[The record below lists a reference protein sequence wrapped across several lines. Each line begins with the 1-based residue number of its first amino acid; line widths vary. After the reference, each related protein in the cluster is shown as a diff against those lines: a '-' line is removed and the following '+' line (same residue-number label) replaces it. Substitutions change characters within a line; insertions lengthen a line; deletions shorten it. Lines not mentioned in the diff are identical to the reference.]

1 MKYLTGWLRVAPAFL
16 CIFVSSGTYA
26 AAPQDAFSQKDTW
39 HKTSSGMTFITPAG
53 WRKEER
59 DGLVI
64 IKAEGIDASMA
75 LYEFNAIS
83 PEQALGTAWK
93 KYSQLIAPTL
103 KSERERPLRNGWTM
117 VRNYN
122 YESSRG
128 NGYVLRAQVLQQ
140 RSTNAVVIIDAPE
153 EVMNRR
159 EAQFTRF
166 LSSLRAPGFVPETL
180 VGKEPNSLDSTRTAE
195 LLEFVEE
202 ARVALDIPGLALG
215 VVQDGEVKFSGGFGV
230 RKKGDSRVV
239 DASTLFLTAS
249 VTKPLTSLLLA
260 KLVDEGRLSWETPV
274 VQVLPQFRVADPRLR
289 QQINIRHLLCACTG
303 IPAQDMES
311 IFSGD
316 EMGPAEVLNVLAKI
330 EPTAKLGELYQ
341 YSNLMAAAGGYL
353 GGHVAHPELPLDSA
367 YDLAMQELVLD
378 PLGMSTTTFD
388 FDTALSGNFA
398 APHGVN
404 FHGVTES
411 VPMGFNR
418 MVIPM
423 RPDGGAWSNVNDM
436 VRYLQMELSS
446 GTLPD
451 GRRYIGQNALDERLR
466 SQVARGGVDQ
476 WYAMGLKTDRRLGV
490 LQVVHGGSTAGYQAE
505 VFWLPEIRAGYVLLA
520 NADAGA
526 QLRSIL
532 SDRFLELLFDVEYG
546 ARAALKEVPA
556 DMRAAREEHRR
567 RLQSPI
573 DARYL
578 DTLANAYSHPVL
590 GRIDIKTEA
599 GRTWFDFG
607 GWSTEVAVLPEE
619 AGALESI
626 SPSVAGMRFTPVQEG
641 ATRTLVLDDGQR
653 TYIFR
658 ESGNSAG
665 DSRSETS
672 GR

>member
-122 YESSRG
+122 YESGRG

-195 LLEFVEE
+195 LLEFVEQ

-239 DASTLFLTAS
+239 DASTL
-249 VTKPLTSLLLA
+249 
-260 KLVDEGRLSWETPV
+260 
-274 VQVLPQFRVADPRLR
+274 
-289 QQINIRHLLCACTG
+289 
-303 IPAQDMES
+303 
-311 IFSGD
+311 
-316 EMGPAEVLNVLAKI
+316 
-330 EPTAKLGELYQ
+330 
-341 YSNLMAAAGGYL
+341 
-353 GGHVAHPELPLDSA
+353 
-367 YDLAMQELVLD
+367 
-378 PLGMSTTTFD
+378 
-388 FDTALSGNFA
+388 
-398 APHGVN
+398 
-404 FHGVTES
+404 
-411 VPMGFNR
+411 
-418 MVIPM
+418 
-423 RPDGGAWSNVNDM
+423 
-436 VRYLQMELSS
+436 
-446 GTLPD
+446 
-451 GRRYIGQNALDERLR
+451 
-466 SQVARGGVDQ
+466 
-476 WYAMGLKTDRRLGV
+476 WYA
-490 LQVVHGGSTAGYQAE
+490 
-505 VFWLPEIRAGYVLLA
+505 
-520 NADAGA
+520 
-526 QLRSIL
+526 
-532 SDRFLELLFDVEYG
+532 
-546 ARAALKEVPA
+546 PA
-556 DMRAAREEHRR
+556 F
-567 RLQSPI
+567 
-573 DARYL
+573 
-578 DTLANAYSHPVL
+578 V
-590 GRIDIKTEA
+590 
-599 GRTWFDFG
+599 
-607 GWSTEVAVLPEE
+607 
-619 AGALESI
+619 
-626 SPSVAGMRFTPVQEG
+626 
-641 ATRTLVLDDGQR
+641 DG
-653 TYIFR
+653 
-658 ESGNSAG
+658 
-665 DSRSETS
+665 
-672 GR
+672 